1 MAKQNLMPKPMEPRP
16 REVAGTRTWFEAY
29 KLFLMNKDERLGLKL
44 LPLVALGILPAAL
57 ADDILLPFLG
67 LADNVPMAIL
77 VMFIAVRTWMR
88 VRLYR

>member
-1 MAKQNLMPKPMEPRP
+1 
-16 REVAGTRTWFEAY
+16 
-29 KLFLMNKDERLGLKL
+29 
-44 LPLVALGILPAAL
+44 
-57 ADDILLPFLG
+57 LLPFLG